1 MANPSVAGATAD
13 SSESVR
19 ASQRAALEAVAARG
33 ARWFYIVAALSAV
46 NSALMFSGSNTRF
59 VVGLGITTLL
69 DVMGREVGGMG
80 NGMTMAVG
88 VLIAGVFA
96 LFGYF
101 ASKLQNWSFVS
112 GIVLYTLD
120 ALLLLKNQDFVST
133 AFHGLAL
140 FYIFRGFSAA
150 RQAASMRPANS
161 PLG

>member
-33 ARWFYIVAALSAV
+33 ARWFYIVAALSVV
-46 NSALMFSGSNTRF
+46 NSVFMFSGTNTRF
-59 VVGLGITTLL
+59 VVGLGIT
-69 DVMGREVGGMG
+69 DEVVRELSSGG
-80 NGMTMAVG
+80 NGVAMAVT
-88 VLIAGVFA
+88 LAIAGVFA

-120 ALLLLKNQDFVST
+120 ALVLLIYRDFMST

>member
-59 VVGLGITTLL
+59 VVGLGIT
-69 DVMGREVGGMG
+69 DEVVRELSSGG
-80 NGMTMAVG
+80 NGVAMAVT
-88 VLIAGVFA
+88 LAIAGVFA